1 MSSLP
6 EKLLKDWMGEKIVAY
21 LKLYVTPIR
30 GVWNVVP
37 EDYYVYAIICLV
49 IISLVLF
56 KAAKYMSRTLP
67 TMTRRR
73 KKQLLEQQE
82 FVATIVKKKKRDL
95 YKEYLEQ
102 TVSEHDL

>member
-6 EKLLKDWMGEKIVAY
+6 EKLLKDWLGVKGLQY
-21 LKLYVTPIR
+21 LKLSVTPIR
-30 GVWNVVP
+30 GVWSVVP

-49 IISLVLF
+49 IISLVLI

-67 TMTRRR
+67 TMTRKR

-82 FVATIVKKKKRDL
+82 FVTTIVKKKKRDL